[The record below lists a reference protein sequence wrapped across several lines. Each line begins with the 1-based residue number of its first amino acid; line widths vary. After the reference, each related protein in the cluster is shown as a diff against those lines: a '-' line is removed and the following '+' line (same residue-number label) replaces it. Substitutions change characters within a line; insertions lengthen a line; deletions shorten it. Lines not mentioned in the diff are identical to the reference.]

1 VLYKIGVGVVAKWD
15 VLSLLTVY
23 LRVVR
28 DNKGNFQLECVIRS
42 RQLSVVC
49 VESRSMIWCSSQIM
63 LLLCPMASR
72 WVVNHNEK
80 QGVLSFLLIGMTLNV
95 WYGQMAKP
103 SRC

>member
-1 VLYKIGVGVVAKWD
+1 MEFKPESSVLYKIGVGVVAKRD

-42 RQLSVVC
+42 RQLV
-49 VESRSMIWCSSQIM
+49 CSSQIM

-72 WVVNHNEK
+72 KIVNPNEK
-80 QGVLSFLLIGMTLNV
+80 QGALSFLLIGMALNL
-95 WYGQMAKP
+95 WYGQMA
-103 SRC
+103 